1 VAETAA
7 ASTPTVRTYR
17 FKVRGECYPWLNA
30 AAIEVNQVWNW
41 ANETSYK
48 AARPFFGP
56 PSFLSGFDLCNLSSG
71 ATEHFE
77 HIGADTIQKVCC
89 EFAIRRRQFQK
100 AKLRW
105 RVSRGSRRSLG
116 WIPFK
121 AASLRRNGHS
131 LRFCGKS
138 FRVFERPRF
147 VEIKRFRDG
156 SFSQDSVGDWWLN
169 LPVEAQA
176 ETNPAP
182 KPEVG
187 VDLGLRDTAVTSD
200 GERLEAGRSFRSL
213 EPQISEAQRRG
224 HKRKAKRL
232 HRTAARRRADALHKF
247 SRRLIDRYQF
257 IVVGNV
263 RSLPLI
269 KTRLAKAVLDTG
281 WGILR
286 TQLQYK
292 GQQAGRRVLVVDEWN
307 TSRACSA
314 CRALTGPAGVNGLR
328 VRLWV
333 CAACGIAQD
342 RDVNAAKNIL
352 AAGRCAP
359 SVSGNEPSR
368 RSARRSRAPRPR
380 EAGNT
385 RSDAAA

>member
-1 VAETAA
+1 MAETAA

-156 SFSQDSVGDWWLN
+156 SFSQDSVGDWWL
-169 LPVEAQA
+169 
-176 ETNPAP
+176 
-182 KPEVG
+182 
-187 VDLGLRDTAVTSD
+187 
-200 GERLEAGRSFRSL
+200 
-213 EPQISEAQRRG
+213 
-224 HKRKAKRL
+224 
-232 HRTAARRRADALHKF
+232 
-247 SRRLIDRYQF
+247 
-257 IVVGNV
+257 
-263 RSLPLI
+263 
-269 KTRLAKAVLDTG
+269 
-281 WGILR
+281 
-286 TQLQYK
+286 
-292 GQQAGRRVLVVDEWN
+292 
-307 TSRACSA
+307 
-314 CRALTGPAGVNGLR
+314 
-328 VRLWV
+328 
-333 CAACGIAQD
+333 
-342 RDVNAAKNIL
+342 
-352 AAGRCAP
+352 
-359 SVSGNEPSR
+359 
-368 RSARRSRAPRPR
+368 
-380 EAGNT
+380 
-385 RSDAAA
+385 